1 MFRGDNV
8 HKKKRTIYLLV
19 LIILSMN
26 IVSAYASNLD
36 DLRDEQ
42 DNLDSQIEGT
52 KDQISEIESRAKETS
67 KQIEDLDK
75 KLNQATIDL
84 ENVEKELA
92 DIEEQIVIT
101 TEELEAAER
110 DLEER
115 RDTFNK
121 RIRVMYINGNSG
133 YLELLLSSNDIKD
146 FLSKQELVE
155 SIAEHDRELIKFM
168 KETRDTIDAKKLELE
183 AQRASVEITKSK
195 IESRKKDLDQAT
207 REKQDLMGRLAI
219 DKKALEEQVD
229 KLIDEAKE
237 LEAKIVKL
245 MRNTGPYSG
254 GKMEW
259 PAPGYYRIT
268 SEFGYR
274 IHPIL
279 KVKKLHT
286 GMDIGVPTGGDI
298 VAAAAGTV
306 IYSGSLGG
314 YGNTIM
320 IDHNGGIVTLYAHN
334 SRLVAKEGQV
344 VARGDVVAKAGSTG
358 MSTGPHLHFEVRK
371 NGVYED
377 PRIWL
382 Q

>member
-1 MFRGDNV
+1 ML
-8 HKKKRTIYLLV
+8 KKKKIIYLLV
-19 LIILSMN
+19 LIMLSLN
-26 IVSAYASNLD
+26 IVSSYASSLDELKDDQKNL
-36 DLRDEQ
+36 E
-42 DNLDSQIEGT
+42 
-52 KDQISEIESRAKETS
+52 SEIENTKTQIGDIEARTKDVTR
-67 KQIEDLDK
+67 QIEDLDK

-84 ENVEKELA
+84 ENVEQELR

-101 TEELEAAER
+101 TEELAEAER
-110 DLEER
+110 DLEEK

-121 RIRVMYINGNSG
+121 RIRVMYMNGNSG
-133 YLELLLSSNDIKD
+133 YLELLLSSDDIKD
-146 FLSKQELVE
+146 FLSRQEMVE

-168 KETRDTIDAKKLELE
+168 KETRDTIDAKKVELE
-183 AQRASVEITKSK
+183 AQRASVEVTKSK
-195 IESRKKDLDQAT
+195 IESRKRDLDQAT
-207 REKQDLMGRLAI
+207 REKQDLMGRLAN
-219 DKKALEEQVD
+219 DKKALEEQID
-229 KLIDEAKE
+229 KLNEEAKD
-237 LEAKIVKL
+237 LEVKILKL
-245 MRNTGPYSG
+245 MRDSGPYSG

-314 YGNTIM
+314 YGNTVM
-320 IDHNGGIVTLYAHN
+320 LDHGG
-334 SRLVAKEGQV
+334 
-344 VARGDVVAKAGSTG
+344 GSTG

-371 NGVYED
+371 NGAYQD
-377 PRIWL
+377 PLTWL
-382 Q
+382 K

>member
-1 MFRGDNV
+1 ML
-8 HKKKRTIYLLV
+8 KKKKIIYLLV
-19 LIILSMN
+19 LIILSLN

-36 DLRDEQ
+36 ELKDDQ
-42 DNLDSQIEGT
+42 KNLE
-52 KDQISEIESRAKETS
+52 SEIENTKTQIGDIEARTKDVTR
-67 KQIEDLDK
+67 QIEDLDK

-84 ENVEKELA
+84 ENVEQELR

-101 TEELEAAER
+101 TEELAEAER
-110 DLEER
+110 DLEEK

-121 RIRVMYINGNSG
+121 RIRVMYMNGNSG
-133 YLELLLSSNDIKD
+133 YLELLLSSDDIKD
-146 FLSKQELVE
+146 FLSRQEMVE

-168 KETRDTIDAKKLELE
+168 KETRDTIDAKKVELE
-183 AQRASVEITKSK
+183 AQRASVEVTKSK
-195 IESRKKDLDQAT
+195 IESRKRDLDQAT

-219 DKKALEEQVD
+219 DKKALEEQID
-229 KLIDEAKE
+229 KLNEEAKD
-237 LEAKIVKL
+237 LEVKILKL
-245 MRNTGPYSG
+245 MRDSGPYSG

-314 YGNTIM
+314 YGNTVM
-320 IDHNGGIVTLYAHN
+320 LDHGGGIVTLYAHN
-334 SRLVAKEGQV
+334 SRLVVSEGQV

-371 NGVYED
+371 NGAYQD
-377 PRIWL
+377 PLTWL
-382 Q
+382 K

>member
-1 MFRGDNV
+1 ML
-8 HKKKRTIYLLV
+8 KKKKIIYLLV
-19 LIILSMN
+19 LIILSLN
-26 IVSAYASNLD
+26 IVSSYASSLDELKDDQKNL
-36 DLRDEQ
+36 E
-42 DNLDSQIEGT
+42 
-52 KDQISEIESRAKETS
+52 SEIENTKTQIGDIEARTKDVTR
-67 KQIEDLDK
+67 QIEDLDK

-84 ENVEKELA
+84 ENVEQELR

-101 TEELEAAER
+101 TEELAEAER
-110 DLEER
+110 DLEEK

-121 RIRVMYINGNSG
+121 RIRVMYMNGNSG
-133 YLELLLSSNDIKD
+133 YLELLLSSDDIKD
-146 FLSKQELVE
+146 FLSRQEMVE

-168 KETRDTIDAKKLELE
+168 KETRDTIDAKKVELE
-183 AQRASVEITKSK
+183 AQRASVEVTKSK
-195 IESRKKDLDQAT
+195 IESRKRDLDQAT

-219 DKKALEEQVD
+219 DKKALEEQID
-229 KLIDEAKE
+229 KLNEEAKD
-237 LEAKIVKL
+237 LEVKILKL
-245 MRNTGPYSG
+245 MRDSGPYSG

-314 YGNTIM
+314 YGNTVM
-320 IDHNGGIVTLYAHN
+320 LDHGGGIVTLYAHN
-334 SRLVAKEGQV
+334 SRLVVSEGQV

-371 NGVYED
+371 NGAYQD
-377 PRIWL
+377 PLTWL
-382 Q
+382 K

>member
-1 MFRGDNV
+1 ML
-8 HKKKRTIYLLV
+8 KKKKIIYLLV
-19 LIILSMN
+19 LIMLSLN
-26 IVSAYASNLD
+26 IVSAYASSLDELKDDQKNL
-36 DLRDEQ
+36 E
-42 DNLDSQIEGT
+42 
-52 KDQISEIESRAKETS
+52 SEIENTKTQIGDIEARTKDVTR
-67 KQIEDLDK
+67 QIEDLDK

-84 ENVEKELA
+84 ENVEQELR

-101 TEELEAAER
+101 TEELAEAER
-110 DLEER
+110 DLEEK

-121 RIRVMYINGNSG
+121 RIRVMYMNGNSG
-133 YLELLLSSNDIKD
+133 YLELLLSSDDIKD
-146 FLSKQELVE
+146 FLSRQEMVE

-168 KETRDTIDAKKLELE
+168 KETRDTIDAKKVELE
-183 AQRASVEITKSK
+183 AQRASVEVTKSK
-195 IESRKKDLDQAT
+195 IESRKRDLDQAT

-219 DKKALEEQVD
+219 DKKALEEQID
-229 KLIDEAKE
+229 KLNEEAKD
-237 LEAKIVKL
+237 LEVKILKL
-245 MRNTGPYSG
+245 MRDSGPYSG

-314 YGNTIM
+314 YGNTVM
-320 IDHNGGIVTLYAHN
+320 LDHGGGIVTLYAHN
-334 SRLVAKEGQV
+334 SRLVVSEGQV

-371 NGVYED
+371 NGAYQD
-377 PRIWL
+377 PLTWL
-382 Q
+382 K